1 MTCRLLSKTLHF
13 TPMKT
18 PRPNLSDMAA
28 AAGVPGVAE
37 YATEPTAPARLLVKV
52 CGMRD
57 AAALAQVAALG
68 PDFLGFIFAPR
79 SPRFVGEALAP
90 ELVQALPPGIW
101 KVGVFVNE
109 TTENILVVAKRFG
122 LAAVQ
127 LHGQETAAQCEELSE
142 AGLLVIKAFS
152 VGQAVDFAALL
163 PYVPHC
169 DFFLFDTKGAAP
181 GGNGAIFDWNLLSA
195 YNLPVPYFL
204 AGGLGLEH
212 AAELAALRLPGLVGV
227 DLNSGFETA
236 PGVKDAGRLGE
247 MLAALTLRNELK
259 Q

>member
-1 MTCRLLSKTLHF
+1 
-13 TPMKT
+13 MKT
-18 PRPNLSDMAA
+18 PRPNLSDMAF
-28 AAGVPGVAE
+28 AAGVPGA
-37 YATEPTAPARLLVKV
+37 AGHTAPLAAPSRLLVKV

-57 AAALAQVAALG
+57 AVALAEVAALG
-68 PDFLGFIFAPR
+68 PDFLGFIFAPK

-90 ELVQALPPGIW
+90 ELVRALPPSIW

-109 TTENILVVAKRFG
+109 TTANMLAIAKRFG

-127 LHGQETAAQCEELSE
+127 LHGQETPAQCEELSE
-142 AGLLVIKAFS
+142 AGLLVMKAFS

-163 PYVPHC
+163 PYVPYC

-181 GGNGAIFDWNLLSA
+181 GGNGAIFDWNLLSG

-212 AAELAALRLPGLVGV
+212 AAELAVLRLPGLVGV

-236 PGVKDAGRLGE
+236 PGVKDAGRLAQ
-247 MLAALTLRNELK
+247 MLTQLHLSAPVL
-259 Q
+259 

>member
-1 MTCRLLSKTLHF
+1 
-13 TPMKT
+13 
-18 PRPNLSDMAA
+18 MAL
-28 AAGVPGVAE
+28 AAGVPG
-37 YATEPTAPARLLVKV
+37 APGQPAPLAAPSRLLVKV

-57 AAALAQVAALG
+57 EVALAEVAALG
-68 PDFLGFIFAPR
+68 PDFLGFIFAPK
-79 SPRFVGEALAP
+79 SPRFVGDSLAP
-90 ELVQALPPGIW
+90 ELVRALPPSIW

-109 TTENILVVAKRFG
+109 TTENMLAIAKRFG

-127 LHGQETAAQCEELSE
+127 LHGQETPVQCEELSE
-142 AGLLVIKAFS
+142 AGLLVMKAFS

-163 PYVPHC
+163 PYVPYC

-181 GGNGAIFDWNLLSA
+181 GGNGAIFDWNLLSG

-236 PGVKDAGRLGE
+236 PGVKDSRRLAQ
-247 MLAALTLRNELK
+247 MLTQLRPGAPSL
-259 Q
+259 

>member
-1 MTCRLLSKTLHF
+1 
-13 TPMKT
+13 MKT
-18 PRPNLSDMAA
+18 PRPLPADVAK
-28 AAGVPGVAE
+28 AAGLPAASARPQAQP
-37 YATEPTAPARLLVKV
+37 ATPARLLVKV

-57 AAALAQVAALG
+57 AAALSEVAALT
-68 PDFLGFIFAPR
+68 PDFLGFIFAPA
-79 SPRFVGEALAP
+79 SPRFVGEALAA
-90 ELVQALPPGIW
+90 ELVQALPASIW
-101 KVGVFVNE
+101 KVGVFLNE
-109 TTENILVVAKRFG
+109 STETIVATAQRFG

-127 LHGQETAAQCEELSE
+127 LHGQETPAQCEELNE
-142 AGLLVIKAFS
+142 AGLLVMKAFS
-152 VGQAVDFAALL
+152 VGKAVDFAALL

-181 GGNGAIFDWNLLSA
+181 GGNGTVFDWDLLKS

-236 PGVKDAGRLGE
+236 PGVKDAGRVE
-247 MLAALTLRNELK
+247 QMLAALRLK
-259 Q
+259 TGTGKL

>member
-1 MTCRLLSKTLHF
+1 
-13 TPMKT
+13 
-18 PRPNLSDMAA
+18 MAL
-28 AAGVPGVAE
+28 AAGVPG
-37 YATEPTAPARLLVKV
+37 APGQPAPLAAPSRLLVKV

-57 AAALAQVAALG
+57 EVALAEVAALG
-68 PDFLGFIFAPR
+68 PDFLGFIFAPK
-79 SPRFVGEALAP
+79 SPRFVGDSLAP
-90 ELVQALPPGIW
+90 ELVRALPPSIW

-109 TTENILVVAKRFG
+109 TTENMLAIAKRFG

-127 LHGQETAAQCEELSE
+127 LHGQETPVQCEELSE
-142 AGLLVIKAFS
+142 AGLLVMKAFS

-163 PYVPHC
+163 PYVPYC

-181 GGNGAIFDWNLLSA
+181 GGNGAIFDWNLLSG

-236 PGVKDAGRLGE
+236 PGVKDAGRLAQ
-247 MLAALTLRNELK
+247 MLTQLHLSASIL
-259 Q
+259 

>member
-1 MTCRLLSKTLHF
+1 
-13 TPMKT
+13 MKT
-18 PRPNLSDMAA
+18 PRPNLSDMAL
-28 AAGVPGVAE
+28 AAGVPGA
-37 YATEPTAPARLLVKV
+37 AGHTAPLAAPSRLLVKV

-57 AAALAQVAALG
+57 AVALAEVAALG
-68 PDFLGFIFAPR
+68 PDFLGFIFAPK

-90 ELVQALPPGIW
+90 ELVRALPPSIW

-109 TTENILVVAKRFG
+109 TTENILAIAKRFG

-127 LHGQETAAQCEELSE
+127 LHGQETPVQCEELSE
-142 AGLLVIKAFS
+142 AGLLVMKAFS

-163 PYVPHC
+163 PYVPYC

-181 GGNGAIFDWNLLSA
+181 GGNGAIFDWNLLSG

-212 AAELAALRLPGLVGV
+212 AAELAVLRLPGLVGV

-236 PGVKDAGRLGE
+236 PGVKDAGRLAQ
-247 MLAALTLRNELK
+247 MLTQLHLSASVL
-259 Q
+259 

>member
-1 MTCRLLSKTLHF
+1 
-13 TPMKT
+13 MKT
-18 PRPNLSDMAA
+18 PRHLPADVAK
-28 AAGVPGVAE
+28 AAGLPEASDRPQ
-37 YATEPTAPARLLVKV
+37 APAHPAPPARLLVKV

-57 AAALAQVAALG
+57 AASLAEVAVLT
-68 PDFLGFIFAPR
+68 PDFLGFIFAPA
-79 SPRFVGEALAP
+79 SPRFLGEALAP
-90 ELVQALPPGIW
+90 ELVQALPASIW

-109 TTENILVVAKRFG
+109 TTETIVTTAQRFG

-127 LHGQETAAQCEELSE
+127 LHGQETPAQCEELSE

-152 VGQAVDFAALL
+152 VGKAVDFTALL

-181 GGNGAIFDWNLLSA
+181 GGNGTVFDWDLLKS

-212 AAELAALRLPGLVGV
+212 APELAALRLPGLVGV

-236 PGVKDAGRLGE
+236 PGVKDATRVGK
-247 MLAALTLRNELK
+247 MLKALRPTVT
-259 Q
+259 

>member
-1 MTCRLLSKTLHF
+1 
-13 TPMKT
+13 MKT
-18 PRPNLSDMAA
+18 PRPNLPTLAL
-28 AAGVPGVAE
+28 AAGVPG
-37 YATEPTAPARLLVKV
+37 ATALPTDSTAPARLLVKV

-57 AAALAQVAALG
+57 AAALAAVAALA

-79 SPRFVGEALAP
+79 SPRFVGAALAP
-90 ELVQALPPGIW
+90 ELVRALPPTIW

-109 TTENILVVAKRFG
+109 TTENILATAHRFG

-127 LHGQETAAQCEELSE
+127 LHGQETPAQCEELNE
-142 AGLLVIKAFS
+142 AGLLVMKAFS
-152 VGQAVDFAALL
+152 VGQAVDFTALL

-212 AAELAALRLPGLVGV
+212 APELAALRLPGLVGV

-236 PGVKDAGRLGE
+236 PGVKDAGRVAE
-247 MLAALTLRNELK
+247 MLAALRKKT
-259 Q
+259 

>member
-1 MTCRLLSKTLHF
+1 
-13 TPMKT
+13 MKT
-18 PRPNLSDMAA
+18 PRPNLSDMAL
-28 AAGVPGVAE
+28 AAGVPGA
-37 YATEPTAPARLLVKV
+37 AGHTAPLAAPSRLLVKV

-57 AAALAQVAALG
+57 AVALAEVAALG
-68 PDFLGFIFAPR
+68 PDFLGFIFAPK

-90 ELVQALPPGIW
+90 ELVRALPPSIW

-109 TTENILVVAKRFG
+109 TTENMLAIAKRFG

-127 LHGQETAAQCEELSE
+127 LHGQETPTQCEELSE
-142 AGLLVIKAFS
+142 AGLLVMKAFS

-163 PYVPHC
+163 PYVPYC

-181 GGNGAIFDWNLLSA
+181 GGNGAIFDWNLLSG

-212 AAELAALRLPGLVGV
+212 AAELAVLRLPGLVGV

-236 PGVKDAGRLGE
+236 PGVKDAGRLAQ
-247 MLAALTLRNELK
+247 MLTQLHLSAPVL
-259 Q
+259 

>member
-1 MTCRLLSKTLHF
+1 
-13 TPMKT
+13 MKT
-18 PRPNLSDMAA
+18 PRPNLPALA
-28 AAGVPGVAE
+28 LVAGVPGATASVA
-37 YATEPTAPARLLVKV
+37 PPVGQSRLLVKV

-57 AAALAQVAALG
+57 AAALVEVGALA
-68 PDFLGFIFAPR
+68 PDFLGFIFAPK
-79 SPRFVGEALAP
+79 SPRFVGTELAP
-90 ELVQALPPGIW
+90 ELVRALPASIW

-109 TTENILVVAKRFG
+109 TTENILAIARRFG

-127 LHGQETAAQCEELSE
+127 LHGQETPAQCEELNE
-142 AGLLVIKAFS
+142 VGLLVIKAFS
-152 VGQAVDFAALL
+152 VGQAVDFAAQL

-181 GGNGAIFDWNLLSA
+181 GGNGAVFDWNLLSG

-212 AAELAALRLPGLVGV
+212 ATELVALRLPGLAGI

-236 PGVKDAGRLGE
+236 PGVKDAGRLAQ
-247 MLAALTLRNELK
+247 MFIKLRLNTPSL
-259 Q
+259 